1 MKEAQSRGIL
11 LDTSVWVRY
20 LRPQGYE
27 ELKAEVEKAL
37 AVGSAF
43 TCWVVKAELLV
54 GAKDERAFEQLLSGL
69 QALEEVALGPELWE
83 AAARLGHL
91 LRRQG
96 FMIPLPDLLIAQ
108 AAISAA
114 LELWHADE
122 HFERIREASS
132 LRARSFLV
140 PDES

>member
-1 MKEAQSRGIL
+1 MSGIL
-11 LDTSVWVRY
+11 IDTSVWVRY

-27 ELKAEVEKAL
+27 KLKAEVEKVL
-37 AVGSAF
+37 AAGVAF

-54 GAKDERAFEQLLSGL
+54 GAKDEKAFEQLLSGL
-69 QALEEVALGPELWE
+69 QALEEVALSPELWK

-96 FMIPLPDLLIAQ
+96 FIIPLPHLLIAQ
-108 AAISAA
+108 AAIFAG

-122 HFERIREASS
+122 HFERIQQASS
-132 LRARSFLV
+132 LRTRSFLA
-140 PDES
+140 PDGS